1 MNLPDLPPDVNPESD
16 KEIKNYLETTPE
28 ILDIKNLKELVIELQ
43 KEDDTQKRSN
53 IAQSALI
60 LLHSIELNSIITGIN
75 LFKLRHFFISI
86 GRSILKPEK
95 FNSVIRKNLA
105 ARIHALKEGIK
116 EIFAYAYLDNVTGI
130 SNRQYFFKQ
139 FEERLQR
146 FKPNKTNEN
155 LERPDPITIIFIDLD
170 GFKNVNDVLSHNA
183 GDQVLKLFGQTLYQ
197 VFSIKKNL
205 LGFTLEQREKDKPK
219 PNKQDIAGRYGGDE
233 FVIVTE
239 KEETIIQHNIEKVR
253 TIFQAKLQREIEKLE
268 ESAKRSEQLHEK
280 IELKQR
286 AEKMR
291 MVFDKL
297 GFSHGIVVVEYPE
310 LRRSDRILTDVDE
323 HMYSS
328 KNERKKQNGLPQTRE
343 G

>member
-16 KEIKNYLETTPE
+16 KEIKKYLEGTPE
-28 ILDIKNLKELVIELQ
+28 ILDIKNLKELVVELQ
-43 KEDDTQKRSN
+43 KEDNTQKRSN
-53 IAQSALI
+53 TAQSALI

-95 FNSVIRKNLA
+95 FNNVIRKNLA
-105 ARIHALKEGIK
+105 ARIHALKDGIK

-146 FKPNKTNEN
+146 FKPNKTNES
-155 LERPDPITIIFIDLD
+155 LQRPDPITIIFIDLD
-170 GFKNVNDVLSHNA
+170 GFKNVNDVLGHNV

-205 LGFTLEQREKDKPK
+205 LGLAIERREKDRAKAD
-219 PNKQDIAGRYGGDE
+219 KQDIAGRYGGDE
-233 FVIVTE
+233 FIIVTE
-239 KEETIIQHNIEKVR
+239 KEESTIEHKIQKVR
-253 TIFQAKLQREIEKLE
+253 IIFEAKLQREINKLE
-268 ESAKRSEQLHEK
+268 ESAYQTESLHEK

-286 AEKMR
+286 AEKMKI
-291 MVFDKL
+291 VFTKL

-310 LRRSDRILTDVDE
+310 QRSSDRILSDVDE
-323 HMYSS
+323 HMYTA
-328 KNERKKQNGLPQTRE
+328 KHERKKQNGLLQVRE
-343 G
+343 E